1 MKKLISLVLVLTL
14 MLSFGAISAFATVS
28 VDGVDKD
35 EKTVSV
41 ESAQHVKADAAGD
54 DLTVTRDVTGDSQG
68 HACSVIAQ
76 NGAEIT
82 VGGEVT
88 AELVW
93 PLSAIQASDYSTKV
107 TVEGNVTENGAGN
120 AINAINGA
128 EVTVEGSVTESYN
141 GHAIYAAGSGT
152 TVTVK
157 ANVIESDTNTDGN
170 AIYAQNKAIV
180 IVYGDVDENGD
191 GGAIIANNSTVIVG
205 GDVTE
210 NDGCSSNP
218 AVMAEN
224 GAQVIVEGTVTA
236 SGFIGASDGSALY
249 LGQLDGE
256 IGYDRPYVHYLIGIA
271 PEGSVALSEVTI
283 VSAIVA
289 DDTIDGINEKGYRY
303 TTTADKDALNG
314 KTIILKPADGKELT
328 VKGFDGADVTCV
340 KNADGTVTFT
350 LGSDFKGG
358 LQNLVLVLVDKS
370 SPKANPAPTY
380 YIVPVCSVTVVE
392 LVLPDGVE
400 EGMIKEL
407 DSADKAGITVD
418 SSIGSSDSVRVF
430 LDGEELD
437 AKDFTVQ
444 TNQDG
449 SFDIILSNAYL
460 RSLGSGSYDFTVV
473 IGDMEIELTVEV
485 TM

>member
-68 HACSVIAQ
+68 FANSVIAQ
-76 NGAEIT
+76 DGAEIT

-93 PLSAIQASDYSTKV
+93 PLSAIQASDNSTKV

-157 ANVIESDTNTDGN
+157 ANVIESDTNTEGN

-180 IVYGDVDENGD
+180 IVCGDVDENGD

-210 NDGCSSNP
+210 KRDVSGIFK
-218 AVMAEN
+218 AVMASD
-224 GAQVIVEGTVTA
+224 GAEVIVEGKVTA
-236 SGFIGASDGSALY
+236 DGDIVADNSALY
-249 LGQLDGE
+249 LGQLVGK
-256 IGYDRPYVHYLIGIA
+256 IAVGQQNIHYLIGIA

-289 DDTIDGINEKGYRY
+289 DDTIDGINEEGYRY

-314 KTIILKPADGKELT
+314 KTIILKPADGKKLT
-328 VKGFDGADVTCV
+328 VSGFDGADVTCV

-380 YIVPVCSVTVVE
+380 YIVPDCSVTVVE

-418 SSIGSSDSVRVF
+418 SSIGSSDSVKVF